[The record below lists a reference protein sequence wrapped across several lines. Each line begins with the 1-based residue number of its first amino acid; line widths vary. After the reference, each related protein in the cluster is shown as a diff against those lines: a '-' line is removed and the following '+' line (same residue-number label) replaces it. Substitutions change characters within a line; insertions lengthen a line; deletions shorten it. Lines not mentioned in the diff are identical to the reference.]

1 MVAACGSI
9 STRTR
14 NHGAWTNRS
23 RNGAKN
29 TRRRERVCMMEDDA
43 MRACVVNISE
53 TSVSEGRA

>member
-1 MVAACGSI
+1 MVR
-9 STRTR
+9 RTD
-14 NHGAWTNRS
+14 RS